1 MTSSFVFHIVVDF
14 FHGTFCEIFLYVRRM
29 PEKFPYDPRM
39 ADKRPLL
46 RYEFVLSACGLALS
60 SRPYMRTENEARVM
74 AYCSA
79 STFCRLSRRNRRG
92 TASVHSVLVSF
103 GVVDFFSFPEVF
115 LPPPSCSVYFSSFFL
130 FADSMKRPRR

>member
-79 STFCRLSRRNRRG
+79 STFCRLSRRSRRL
-92 TASVHSVLVSF
+92 ASCLV
-103 GVVDFFSFPEVF
+103 FFSFLQHF
-115 LPPPSCSVYFSSFFL
+115 FST
-130 FADSMKRPRR
+130 P